1 MKICSLV
8 PAPTPTMA
16 STSAGASLLPS
27 SQTPHRMSVTHIM
40 IRVTVR
46 KIREYSLF
54 EFISY
59 FCYIISCPSLYV
71 STSTSYEH
79 ILHTIVLRLV
89 HKSSS
94 SMKCTPQQSPPLSA
108 CSDVLFLD
116 IICAMTKTNNLN
128 VSCQAHNYPLFGNWV
143 KTYHPRNFEERSTL
157 EISAIRMR
165 EVERHE
171 LYV

>member
-1 MKICSLV
+1 MSL
-8 PAPTPTMA
+8 PQHHTN
-16 STSAGASLLPS
+16 
-27 SQTPHRMSVTHIM
+27 
-40 IRVTVR
+40 
-46 KIREYSLF
+46 
-54 EFISY
+54 
-59 FCYIISCPSLYV
+59 
-71 STSTSYEH
+71 
-79 ILHTIVLRLV
+79 ILHSIVLRLV

-108 CSDVLFLD
+108 CPDVLFLD

-157 EISAIRMR
+157 EISAIQMR